1 MVFHYMIRLVSSS
14 MLVQHVHSD
23 LSTLRQR
30 LSKLALNIR
39 RSRLEGGSLDKPF
52 STIDYEFYEGGKTYK
67 RKKIILAAAGCT
79 AATCTMCPIPNE
91 AFYGLRLNFTPE
103 DFIHQFYSSFEDEP
117 IDAYQLISVYN
128 SGNWFANREMPPAA
142 RQAIYQ
148 IIAKSQCEGIM
159 VESLPQF
166 ITPQAI
172 AEAKAYLG
180 GKRLFVGIGLQSADD
195 VVRNLCIN
203 STCTR
208 EQFERA
214 SHLLWE
220 NGYTAKVYLMVK
232 PPFLTEKEAVAETV
246 HSIQYVSDLGYEDVS
261 ICPTRIAPYT
271 VAAELA
277 SRRMFTTPSL
287 WTIVDILQQIDAV
300 CNIRVACLDIN
311 GRDSDTDYPSTCPS
325 CTRRLLDALRTFN
338 TDRNISVLTSLN
350 CSCREKHRAEMEVL
364 DRRPLTERVSAFL
377 DLYQADLDA
386 A

>member
-1 MVFHYMIRLVSSS
+1 MP
-14 MLVQHVHSD
+14 VQNVHQDISY
-23 LSTLRQR
+23 LRHR
-30 LSKLALNIR
+30 LSKLALSIR
-39 RSRLEGGSLDKPF
+39 RSRLEAGSLDKPF
-52 STIDYEFYEGGKTYK
+52 STIDYEFYEGGRAYK

-103 DFIHQFYSSFEDEP
+103 DFMRQFYSSFEDEP
-117 IDAYQLISVYN
+117 IDSYQLISVYN
-128 SGNWFANREMPPAA
+128 SGNWFANREMPAAA
-142 RQAIYQ
+142 RQGIYQ
-148 IIAKSQCEGIM
+148 IIARSQCEGIM

-195 VVRNLCIN
+195 IVRNLCIN
-203 STCTR
+203 TTCTK

-220 NGYTAKVYLMVK
+220 KGYTAKVYLMVK
-232 PPFLTEKEAVAETV
+232 PPFLTEKEAVEETI

-277 SRRMFTTPSL
+277 RRGMFTTPSL
-287 WTIVDILQQIDAV
+287 WTIVDILKRINAV

-311 GRDSDTDYPSTCPS
+311 GRDSDTDYPCTCSS
-325 CTRRLLDALRTFN
+325 CTRLLVDALRTFN
-338 TDRNISVLTSLN
+338 TERDISAFTALA
-350 CSCREKHRAEMEVL
+350 CSCREKHDVEMGAI
-364 DRRPLTERVSAFL
+364 DTRPLVERVYAFL
-377 DLYQADLDA
+377 EYYNADLDA